1 MIIPISNDKTNNL
14 NEILQEI
21 FRGIPFT
28 EEEILLM
35 SSKLKKSTLKKKA
48 FLLQADEEV
57 NDIYYIHSGCLRT
70 YFIDSTGKEH
80 TLQFAIKGWW
90 ISDYIAL
97 FAKEKTKSVSF
108 IECIK
113 EATLYK
119 ISKKD
124 FDNLCDALPKV
135 NRFHISNLES
145 AFAAFQ
151 RRILE
156 NLTLSAKE
164 RYINFVKAYP
174 NIEQSIKNYHI
185 ASFLGITTESLS
197 RIRKEISSE

>member
-1 MIIPISNDKTNNL
+1 MTSIIS
-14 NEILQEI
+14 EI
-21 FRGIPFT
+21 FKDIEFSKD
-28 EEEILLM
+28 EIQYL
-35 SSKLKKSTLKKKA
+35 SDKLQKKTLKKKE
-48 FLLQADEEV
+48 FLLKANQEV
-57 NDIYYIHSGCLRT
+57 NDIHYIHSGCLRT
-70 YFIDSTGKEH
+70 YFIDDTGKEH

-97 FAKEKTKSVSF
+97 FGKQKTKSVSY

-113 EATLYK
+113 EATLFK

-124 FDNLCDALPKV
+124 FDSLCDEMPKI
-135 NRFHISNLES
+135 NRFHIQNLES

-164 RYINFVKAYP
+164 RYLNFINAYP
-174 NIEQSIKNYHI
+174 NIEQNIKNYHI

-197 RIRKEISSE
+197 RIRKEIANE

>member
-1 MIIPISNDKTNNL
+1 MESIIL
-14 NEILQEI
+14 EI
-21 FRGIPFT
+21 FRDIEFT
-28 EEEILLM
+28 PKEIQYL
-35 SSKLKKSTLKKKA
+35 SRKLKKTKLKKKE
-48 FLLQADEEV
+48 FLLRAGVEV
-57 NDIYYIHSGCLRT
+57 NDIHYIHSGCLRT
-70 YFIDSTGKEH
+70 YFIDFSGKEH

-97 FAKEKTKSVSF
+97 FGKEKTKSVSY

-113 EATLYK
+113 EATLFK

-124 FDNLCDALPKV
+124 FDKICDEIPKV
-135 NRFHISNLES
+135 NRFHIKNLES

-151 RRILE
+151 KRILE

-164 RYINFVKAYP
+164 RYINFVNAYP
-174 NIEQSIKNYHI
+174 NIEQSVKNYHI

-197 RIRKEISSE
+197 RIRKEIANE